1 MTPQLL
7 AISIGPVQEFI
18 AAARRT
24 RDLWFGSR
32 LLSEISKATARSVHK
47 VVQSQGGRLIFPSP
61 SAPAELEPGSP
72 LNVANIILAELH
84 DADPAAVARS
94 ARDAAKS
101 YWRQVAD
108 AVLCETRGVIRPEIW
123 ADQVDDVIEFYAA
136 WTPLGDDYPGA
147 RRRVMRLLTG
157 RKNCRDFLPAKGR
170 AGVPKSSLDGLRE
183 SVLKDPQTERW
194 PERYRRR
201 LRVREGEQLDVIG
214 LVKRTAEGHRP
225 YPSVARVA
233 ADPWLRGLIA
243 ARGDSVLEPLR
254 GACRALGEELL
265 HPLDISPEQGH
276 PHYAAF
282 PYEGTAVFRSRHHEL
297 WEESREEQE
306 SLEDSRKRFRQLE
319 AALGELESCASR
331 LGMPPQPSPYLAVL
345 VADGDRMGQALSQLN
360 SAEEHQQFS
369 QQLSRFAGEARN
381 IVHDKRGVLIYSGGD
396 DVLAFVPVD
405 QCLGCARALHER
417 FGQLMRPWTE
427 RTQTSLTLSVGLAI
441 GHFLENLEDLLG
453 YGRAAEK
460 HAKQPRTSDGKPRDG
475 LAVHLLKRGGGPID
489 VRANW
494 SERTDQDLRTLA
506 QWIND
511 RAISGRVAYDLR
523 KIADIYDTW
532 PAETV
537 ADAIRRDTLSVM
549 KGKQPR
555 GESRMN
561 DVVERF
567 IEKRVTNA
575 ATLRRLAEELLIAR
589 QLAVALRQANHQPG
603 SEEI

>member
-1 MTPQLL
+1 
-7 AISIGPVQEFI
+7 
-18 AAARRT
+18 
-24 RDLWFGSR
+24 
-32 LLSEISKATARSVHK
+32 
-47 VVQSQGGRLIFPSP
+47 
-61 SAPAELEPGSP
+61 
-72 LNVANIILAELH
+72 
-84 DADPAAVARS
+84 
-94 ARDAAKS
+94 
-101 YWRQVAD
+101 
-108 AVLCETRGVIRPEIW
+108 
-123 ADQVDDVIEFYAA
+123 
-136 WTPLGDDYPGA
+136 
-147 RRRVMRLLTG
+147 
-157 RKNCRDFLPAKGR
+157 
-170 AGVPKSSLDGLRE
+170 
-183 SVLKDPQTERW
+183 
-194 PERYRRR
+194 
-201 LRVREGEQLDVIG
+201 
-214 LVKRTAEGHRP
+214 
-225 YPSVARVA
+225 
-233 ADPWLRGLIA
+233 
-243 ARGDSVLEPLR
+243 
-254 GACRALGEELL
+254 
-265 HPLDISPEQGH
+265 
-276 PHYAAF
+276 
-282 PYEGTAVFRSRHHEL
+282 
-297 WEESREEQE
+297 
-306 SLEDSRKRFRQLE
+306 
-319 AALGELESCASR
+319 
-331 LGMPPQPSPYLAVL
+331 
-345 VADGDRMGQALSQLN
+345 MGQALSQLN